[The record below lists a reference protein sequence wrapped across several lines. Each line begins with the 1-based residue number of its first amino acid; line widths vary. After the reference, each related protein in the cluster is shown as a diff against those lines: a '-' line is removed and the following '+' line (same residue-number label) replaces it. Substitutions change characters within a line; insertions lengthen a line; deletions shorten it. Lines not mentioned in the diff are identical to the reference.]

1 MAPGDEGAVP
11 GPDGSTALETY
22 RRLSDSVFRLYED
35 DRQRE
40 ALTLLAGAG
49 PDLQPWRAE
58 LAHLRACLHGSLGE
72 HDRALDALRI
82 AHAAGDWWDPDVLED
97 DDDLAGLRGRP
108 DFEHLVASSRARWH
122 KANARPDRAGDRLV
136 LPDADPRALLVALHG
151 AEEDADDAVS
161 AWGAM
166 TALGLAVLAVRSSQ
180 RTSPRYRSWPDP
192 LRAAQEVGEA
202 HAVLPDR
209 LRSLPIVAAGFSAGG
224 RIALRWSLSADPV
237 PVRGVVA
244 VAPAL
249 SVEDLGEPVVPSG
262 LRPAVLVV
270 GADDDLAQDVTAL
283 AERLRGSGFTLDV
296 VPGVGHRVP
305 DDLAARLAPALD
317 APA

>member
-1 MAPGDEGAVP
+1 MA
-11 GPDGSTALETY
+11 
-22 RRLSDSVFRLYED
+22 
-35 DRQRE
+35 
-40 ALTLLAGAG
+40 
-49 PDLQPWRAE
+49 
-58 LAHLRACLHGSLGE
+58 
-72 HDRALDALRI
+72 
-82 AHAAGDWWDPDVLED
+82 
-97 DDDLAGLRGRP
+97 
-108 DFEHLVASSRARWH
+108 
-122 KANARPDRAGDRLV
+122 
-136 LPDADPRALLVALHG
+136 
-151 AEEDADDAVS
+151 
-161 AWGAM
+161 AWGGL

-224 RIALRWSLSADPV
+224 RIALRWPLSADPV

-249 SVEDLGEPVVPSG
+249 SVEDLGRPVVPAG

-283 AERLRGSGFTLDV
+283 AERLRGSGFTLEV
-296 VPGVGHRVP
+296 VPGLGHRVP

-317 APA
+317 ALA